1 MYVQAEDG
9 DIFKPDL
16 FPEDC
21 QAISDVEDGLRDWN
35 RYVLTINRNEADL
48 VFVVR
53 KGREVAA
60 KVGGTVG
67 AGSQPNLG
75 GARRNPSGAA
85 STDPAQAGTS
95 YGYGV
100 GTEVGMPDDTLRV
113 FTLTPHGK
121 LSAPIYYREM
131 KDGLDSPDMRLLGN
145 LREAVDRDYP
155 PQPSKSAA
163 SSKP

>member
-1 MYVQAEDG
+1 MKLVQTIVLLLTLSTPLGFSKDKKKNTLPAMFNTARYVYVQAEDG

-95 YGYGV
+95 YG
-100 GTEVGMPDDTLRV
+100 
-113 FTLTPHGK
+113 
-121 LSAPIYYREM
+121 
-131 KDGLDSPDMRLLGN
+131 
-145 LREAVDRDYP
+145 
-155 PQPSKSAA
+155 
-163 SSKP
+163 